1 MFRFI
6 PDTCEMTLAGCYRK
20 SPYDDTYVVGLLV
33 VEMCKRHVLDR

>member
-6 PDTCEMTLAGCYRK
+6 PYTSEMTLAGCCRK
-20 SPYDDTYVVGLLV
+20 SPYDETYVDGLLV